1 MILKKVDQEV
11 DHKVVVAD
19 GIPSSRPKP
28 IQVEAGSSL
37 PMATRVVVGYSPRV
51 PNPVVVGSSL
61 PMATRVAVGYSPRVV
76 NPVGVGNRLP
86 VDLQGLAGNHLQTGT
101 LVVVGNSHR
110 IPTLAQASTKKRLTM
125 SSNARINLVRAS

>member
-51 PNPVVVGSSL
+51 V
-61 PMATRVAVGYSPRVV
+61 Y
-76 NPVGVGNRLP
+76 PVGLRNHLP
-86 VDLQGLAGNHLQTGT
+86 VALPGLAGNHLPTGI
-101 LVVVGNSHR
+101 LVEVGNSQQ
-110 IPTLAQASTKKRLTM
+110 IPTLVEASTKNQLTM
-125 SSNARINLVRAS
+125 RSKTRTNLVRAS